1 MPVRCIYNIIKINIE
16 KNKFTF
22 KHVYVENFGGET
34 VAQEQEKYEYLGKGI
49 YAVISSSHGFGTD
62 ALLLADFA
70 SPKTKD
76 RVCDMGTGCGI
87 IPLAMMRNASPSF
100 VCGIEIQPKGAEQFR
115 KGIEKSGLSEK
126 MQAINCDI
134 KDKKSLPPAGSFDIV
149 TMNPPYKG
157 AGAGIESTASAEK
170 IARHETL
177 CTADDVCAAASY
189 LVRYG
194 GRVCFCYRP
203 ERLCEILCK
212 MSSYKIEPKR
222 IRFVSK
228 NSQCEP
234 WLVLIEGRKGG
245 KPGMR
250 VEKNLFIQ
258 NPDGS
263 DSEELLRILGDY
275 RENVK

>member
-1 MPVRCIYNIIKINIE
+1 M
-16 KNKFTF
+16 
-22 KHVYVENFGGET
+22 
-34 VAQEQEKYEYLGKGI
+34 AQSQERYEHLGKGI
-49 YAVISSSHGFGTD
+49 YAVISPSHGFGTD

-70 SPKTKD
+70 APKSRD

-87 IPLAMMRNASPSF
+87 IPLAIMRNFSPAF
-100 VCGIEIQPKGAEQFR
+100 LCGIEIQPLGAEQFR

-126 MQAINCDI
+126 MQVMNCDI
-134 KDKKSLPPAGSFDIV
+134 RDKKSLPAAGSFDVV

-157 AGAGIESTASAEK
+157 AGAGIESEKGAEK
-170 IARHETL
+170 IARHETM

-203 ERLCEILCK
+203 ERLCEIICK

-245 KPGMR
+245 KPGVR

-258 NPDGS
+258 GPDGE
-263 DSEELLRILGDY
+263 DSPELLRILGDY

>member
-1 MPVRCIYNIIKINIE
+1 
-16 KNKFTF
+16 
-22 KHVYVENFGGET
+22 
-34 VAQEQEKYEYLGKGI
+34 
-49 YAVISSSHGFGTD
+49 
-62 ALLLADFA
+62 
-70 SPKTKD
+70 
-76 RVCDMGTGCGI
+76 
-87 IPLAMMRNASPSF
+87 
-100 VCGIEIQPKGAEQFR
+100 
-115 KGIEKSGLSEK
+115 
-126 MQAINCDI
+126 MQVINCDI

-157 AGAGIESTASAEK
+157 AGAGIESTATAEK

-177 CTADDVCAAASY
+177 CTADDVCAAAAY

-194 GRVCFCYRP
+194 GKVCFCYRP

-212 MSSYKIEPKR
+212 MSAFKIEPKR

-258 NPDGS
+258 NPDGG
-263 DSEELLRILGDY
+263 DSKELLRILGDY

>member
-1 MPVRCIYNIIKINIE
+1 MAE
-16 KNKFTF
+16 
-22 KHVYVENFGGET
+22 
-34 VAQEQEKYEYLGKGI
+34 EQERCEHLGKGI
-49 YAVISSSHGFGTD
+49 YAVISASHSFGTD

-70 SPKTKD
+70 SPGKRDK
-76 RVCDMGTGCGI
+76 VCDMGTGCGI
-87 IPLAMMRNASPSF
+87 IPLAMMRNSSPAF
-100 VCGIEIQPKGAEQFR
+100 VCGIEIQEKGAEQFR

-126 MQAINCDI
+126 MQVINCDI
-134 KDKKSLPPAGSFDIV
+134 KDKKSLPLAGSFDIV

-157 AGAGIESTASAEK
+157 AGAGIESTASSEK

-194 GRVCFCYRP
+194 GKVCFCYRP

-212 MSSYKIEPKR
+212 MSAFKIEPKR

-258 NPDGS
+258 NPDGG